1 MLSSHTPIVEISK
14 KLGMSRNFI
23 YKQIKKY
30 NLIRPVPK
38 KILNENF
45 FQNIKTER
53 QAYWLGFIMAD
64 GCIFK
69 TSTSYRLDI
78 GLKKEDFKHLQ
89 KFHKD
94 IDSIRDVK
102 IYPYKC
108 YSFHT
113 SKKLCKDL
121 ISLGCTERKSLT
133 LEYPNIPKILERHL
147 IRGYFDGDGCIYFRK
162 PRGNYVSPVI
172 SIVGNIDFLQGLR
185 KNLKMDEYK
194 MTLKIRHPERNNN
207 IRYFVLSG
215 KKACEKFFKIVYAD
229 ATVYLERKY
238 LKFTTI

>member
-147 IRGYFDGDGCIYFRK
+147 IRGYFDGDGCISKHRK
-162 PRGNYVSPVI
+162 S
-172 SIVGNIDFLQGLR
+172 
-185 KNLKMDEYK
+185 
-194 MTLKIRHPERNNN
+194 NN
-207 IRYFVLSG
+207 IRLSFVGTKNVLHAIQVNLQKPNVKLVKSG
-215 KKACEKFFKIVYAD
+215 NAYTLGINGNKQSKRILE
-229 ATVYLERKY
+229 YLYKDSTIYLDRKY
-238 LKFTTI
+238 KKYKDYLNAV